1 MMAFSGLATL
11 ASSVLLALA
20 PQTAGDLVLQAEQLH
35 LGDGQV
41 MANAIVTIADG
52 KIVSVTAGAETVTV
66 PGAHL
71 TPGLVDAFS
80 LMGVTHATVEQSS
93 EVAHHRV
100 ADLLD
105 LDSAAFPRALAQG
118 VTSAYVSP
126 DSWNVIGGL
135 GAFVKTAGAPAASLF
150 GKGTPS
156 ARVIDSAAAVKIS
169 LGIDPAQY
177 NGSPRGP
184 WTSSFSSRRPT
195 TRMGSTWEVRRSFY
209 EAKAYQKAR
218 ATGKAEFN
226 AQLEP
231 LVAALEGRIP
241 VRVQARVSN
250 DLQTAM
256 RFQDEFEFPRLILEE
271 ATEAWLIADYL
282 GEHQISV
289 VLGPAFDNSSR
300 ALLRGPAAI
309 ESMRGAMH
317 AEPIC
322 CEHLNEDG
330 LPHEHEAGFDSAL
343 GIWRPRGQALDLLL
357 LTAPPEGLADG
368 FYRGRRNS
376 RLKSNPAQA
385 RLLSQAGV
393 NVVQASVE
401 AHDTPRTESSLIH
414 QARTAARA
422 GLDRAEALTM
432 ITGRAAE
439 MCGQANRLGA
449 IRPGLDADLV
459 LWSGDPLSET
469 SRILLVVLDGRIVV
483 DNRN

>member
-1 MMAFSGLATL
+1 
-11 ASSVLLALA
+11 
-20 PQTAGDLVLQAEQLH
+20 
-35 LGDGQV
+35 
-41 MANAIVTIADG
+41 
-52 KIVSVTAGAETVTV
+52 
-66 PGAHL
+66 
-71 TPGLVDAFS
+71 
-80 LMGVTHATVEQSS
+80 MGVTSATVEQSS
-93 EVAHHRV
+93 EVAHQKV

-105 LDSAAFPRALAQG
+105 LDSAAFSRALAQG
-118 VTSAYVSP
+118 VTTAYLSP

-150 GKGTPS
+150 ADGNPS
-156 ARVIDSAAAVKIS
+156 ARVIDDAAAVKIS

-177 NGSPRGP
+177 NGSPRGR
-184 WTSSFSSRRPT
+184 WTSSFASRRPT

-209 EAKAYQKAR
+209 EAKAYRKAR
-218 ATGKAEFN
+218 AAGEADLDP
-226 AQLEP
+226 ALEP

-241 VRVQARVSN
+241 VRVQARVAN
-250 DLQTAM
+250 DLQTAL
-256 RFQDEFEFPRLILEE
+256 RLQDEFQFPHLILEE

-282 GEHQISV
+282 GERKVSI
-289 VLGPAFDNSSR
+289 VLGPAFDQRSR
-300 ALLRGPAAI
+300 SMMLGPAAI
-309 ESMRGAMH
+309 ETMRSAMH

-322 CEHLNEDG
+322 CEHLDESG
-330 LPHEHEAGFDSAL
+330 LPHEHEGGFDQEL

-368 FYRGRRNS
+368 FYRGRSNS
-376 RLKSNPAQA
+376 RLKPNPAQA
-385 RLLSQAGV
+385 RLLHQAGV
-393 NVVQASVE
+393 QVVQASVE

-422 GLDRAEALTM
+422 GLDHADALAM

-439 MCGQANRLGA
+439 MCGQSDRLGT

-483 DNRN
+483 DNRTP